1 MKKILKY
8 FILFYSFF
16 LVSLISAAV
25 VFHILSGGKQLNKY
39 KYWIIEYAQIPGKA
53 KRFLS
58 DVAGNDNRYI
68 ENEGIKDGFTYYL
81 DKTAINND
89 FLLIS
94 TFDPSNINSQVIK
107 LVEIRTNKEIH
118 RWAFNEKIFNGLMDI
133 TNKTR
138 FAHPLLL
145 KNKSLIFINLGTY
158 RKTKDDWL
166 IKVDSNSR
174 LQWINKAHFH
184 HSIEKEDDNTVWTC
198 TIMEPLVRGIQLPQ
212 NESLSSFGD
221 AIAKVDITN
230 GKILFKKTILSII
243 QENNLNEILFSGT
256 IEDDLIHLNDIQ
268 PALYKTKYW
277 DIGDLLISLR
287 QKSTI
292 LLYRPATNKILWYK
306 TGPWLNQHDCD
317 FYGESKITL
326 FGNDV
331 IRYTGD
337 KNGDEFIYGTSNQY
351 VFDFETNDVTKP
363 YHKLFT
369 DYQIKTKT
377 EGRSDI
383 LANDDLFVDES
394 NSGRIIIGNK
404 EKPKAIYA
412 ERIDK
417 KNIKMFNWVRYIKR
431 EDFLKVQ

>member
-8 FILFYSFF
+8 FLLLNSLFF
-16 LVSLISAAV
+16 VSIISAAV
-25 VFHILSGGKQLNKY
+25 VFHILSGGQKFNKY
-39 KYWIIEYAQIPGKA
+39 KSWVIEYAKIPGKA
-53 KRFLS
+53 NLVLS
-58 DVAGNDNRYI
+58 GQANSDERYI
-68 ENEGIKDGFTYYL
+68 KNENLKNGFTYYSN
-81 DKTAINND
+81 KSVINDD

-94 TFDPSNINSQVIK
+94 SFEPSNVKNTVIK
-107 LVEIRTNKEIH
+107 LVEIRTNKEIYK
-118 RWAFNEKIFNGLMDI
+118 WSFNEKTFNNLVDI
-133 TNKTR
+133 YKRTR
-138 FAHPLLL
+138 FYHPILL
-145 KNKSLIFINLGTY
+145 KDKSLIFINYGL
-158 RKTKDDWL
+158 DL
-166 IKVDSNSR
+166 IKVDSISQ
-174 LQWINKAHFH
+174 LQWINKSYFH
-184 HSIEKEDDNTVWTC
+184 HSIEKEDENTIWTC
-198 TIMEPLVRGIQLPQ
+198 SRT
-212 NESLSSFGD
+212 ESLLQDKQIFQYVNSSTFGD
-221 AIAKVDITN
+221 AITKVDIRS
-230 GKILFKKTILSII
+230 GKILFKKTILSIF
-243 QENNLNEILFSGT
+243 QENNLNEVLFSGT

-277 DIGDLLISLR
+277 DKGDLLISLR
-287 QKSTI
+287 HKSTI

-331 IRYTGD
+331 VRYTGGVD
-337 KNGDEFIYGTSNQY
+337 FIYGTSNQY
-351 VFDFETNDVTKP
+351 VFDFETNNVTKP

-383 LANDDLFVDES
+383 LANDDIFVDES

-404 EKPKAIYA
+404 ARPKAIYA

>member
-25 VFHILSGGKQLNKY
+25 VFHIMNGGQKLNKY
-39 KYWIIEYAQIPGKA
+39 KSWIIEFAQIPGKA
-53 KRFLS
+53 YGFLS
-58 DVAGNDNRYI
+58 GRTGIDERYI
-68 ENEGIKDGFTYYL
+68 ENETLKNGFTYYF
-81 DKTAINND
+81 DKSVIND
-89 FLLIS
+89 DLLLIS
-94 TFDPSNINSQVIK
+94 TFEPSNVKNTVIK
-107 LVEIRTNKEIH
+107 LVEIRTNKEIYK
-118 RWAFNEKIFNGLMDI
+118 WSFNEKTFNNLVDI
-133 TNKTR
+133 YNRTR
-138 FAHPLLL
+138 FYHPILL
-145 KNKSLIFINLGTY
+145 KDKSLIFINYGI
-158 RKTKDDWL
+158 DL

-174 LQWINKAHFH
+174 LQWINRSYFH
-184 HSIEKEDDNTVWTC
+184 HSIEKEDENAIWTC
-198 TIMEPLVRGIQLPQ
+198 TRIEPLLQEKQISQDA
-212 NESLSSFGD
+212 NLSTFGD
-221 AIAKVDITN
+221 AITKVDIRS

-256 IEDDLIHLNDIQ
+256 IEDDLIHLNDVQ

-277 DIGDLLISLR
+277 NKGDLLISLR
-287 QKSTI
+287 HKSTI

-326 FGNDV
+326 LGNDV
-331 IRYTGD
+331 VRYASGD
-337 KNGDEFIYGTSNQY
+337 DFINGTSNQY
-351 VFDFETNDVTKP
+351 VFDFATNDVTKP

-383 LANDDLFVDES
+383 LTNDDIFVDES

-404 EKPKAIYA
+404 ETPKALYA

>member
-1 MKKILKY
+1 MKKTLKY
-8 FILFYSFF
+8 FLLFYSFF

-25 VFHILSGGKQLNKY
+25 VNHLLKGGQKLNKY
-39 KYWIIEYAQIPGKA
+39 KGWILEYAQIPGKA

-118 RWAFNEKIFNGLMDI
+118 RWAFNEKIFNNVIDFSS
-133 TNKTR
+133 TTR
-138 FAHPLLL
+138 FLHPLLL
-145 KNKSLIFINLGTY
+145 KDKSLIFINWDADFINT
-158 RKTKDDWL
+158 DDWL

-174 LQWINKAHFH
+174 VQWINKDRFN
-184 HSIEKEDDNTVWTC
+184 HSIEKEDENTIWTC
-198 TIMEPLVRGIQLPQ
+198 SRI
-212 NESLSSFGD
+212 ESLLQDKQISQYVNSSTFGD
-221 AIAKVDITN
+221 AITKVDVRS
-230 GKILFKKTILSII
+230 GKILFRKTILSIF
-243 QENNLNEILFSGT
+243 QENNLNEVLFSGT
-256 IEDDLIHLNDIQ
+256 IEDDLIHLNDVQ

-277 DIGDLLISLR
+277 DKGDLLISIR
-287 QKSTI
+287 HKSTI

-317 FYGESKITL
+317 FYGQSKITL

-331 IRYTGD
+331 VRYNGGD
-337 KNGDEFIYGTSNQY
+337 DFIYGTSNQY
-351 VFDFETNDVTKP
+351 VFDFETNNVTKP

-383 LANDDLFVDES
+383 LTNDDIFIDES
-394 NSGRIIIGNK
+394 NYGRIIIGNK
-404 EKPKAIYA
+404 ETPKAIYA

-431 EDFLKVQ
+431 EDFLKVR